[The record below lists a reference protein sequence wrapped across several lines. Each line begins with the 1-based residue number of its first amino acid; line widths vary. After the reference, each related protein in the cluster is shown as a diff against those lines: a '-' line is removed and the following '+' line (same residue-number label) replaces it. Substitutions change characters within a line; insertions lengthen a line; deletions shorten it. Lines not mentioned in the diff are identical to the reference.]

1 MPDISSTLV
10 LLRKPIDAVA
20 AAATD
25 KTKEIVTRLR
35 AGHALKTIYQKL
47 SATQKVKS
55 IWNVDRAITISSF
68 YYPAKI
74 RTKGG
79 FTQQITE
86 LDEFPSNQIV
96 LSGIVGQGKS
106 ILLRYLLGREMKSG
120 KRLPLFIELRRVPPT
135 GLETYLIQQF
145 HSLVEVWSEPKL
157 FHVFATEGWLSL
169 LLDGFD
175 EIDPSRMQEIGSAID
190 SIALQ
195 YPNIR
200 VEVTSRP
207 NSGIENSPLFDV
219 IPLAPLNLH
228 DLPYFFQKILSKD
241 RSLADRLTAAVQS
254 SKSVQ
259 ALASTPLLATLLT
272 IVYRAHQR
280 IPTDFPEFYEE
291 LFQILLVRHDR
302 SKLGYERKRRTKL
315 GDRDIQQVFEA
326 FCFKT
331 KADGTSSLPRAR
343 AVELAS
349 ASIGSQQQNCDS
361 TEFIEDILRITCLLQ
376 EEGGRIEFLHQ
387 SVQEFF
393 GARYVA
399 SRPDEVAQRFYQLAL
414 GEGKW
419 LQWDQVLRFLNQV
432 DKYRASKYFFIPALE
447 STLRELESVDNT
459 ATIERLREL
468 VAKKIGVKQTVG
480 KKDNLSSP
488 VVKFFIHQTDARTL
502 FRLDFVHSRLFN
514 KFFGSENV
522 ATNAWQAHFDRTTDG
537 QYLTYSQIAEV
548 CMLNPALDS
557 ALFEAVD
564 AIRQELIV
572 HRNRVINYVAS
583 SAFMGI

>member
-10 LLRKPIDAVA
+10 LLRRPIDAVA
-20 AAATD
+20 EAATD
-25 KTKEIVTRLR
+25 KTKEVVARMR
-35 AGHALKTIYQKL
+35 AGHALKNIYQKL
-47 SATQKVKS
+47 NATQKVKS
-55 IWNVDRAITISSF
+55 IWNVDRAIAISSF

-79 FTQQITE
+79 FTQQITA
-86 LDEFPSNQIV
+86 LDEFPSNQVV

-106 ILLRYLLGREMKSG
+106 ILLRYLLGREMRGG
-120 KRLPLFIELRRVPPT
+120 KRLPLFVELRRIPPA
-135 GLETYLIQQF
+135 GLEAYLIQQF

-157 FHVFATEGWLSL
+157 FHIFATEGRLSL

-175 EIDPSRMQEIGSAID
+175 EVDPSRTQEIASAID
-190 SIALQ
+190 LIALQ

-200 VEVTSRP
+200 VVVTSRP

-241 RSLADRLTAAVQS
+241 KPLADRLTAAVQNS
-254 SKSVQ
+254 RSVQ

-331 KADGTSSLPRAR
+331 KADGTSSLPRNR
-343 AVELAS
+343 AVELAA
-349 ASIGSQQQNCDS
+349 ASVGAQQQSCDA
-361 TEFIEDILRITCLLQ
+361 TEFIEDILKITCLLQ
-376 EEGGRIEFLHQ
+376 DEGGRIEFLHQ

-447 STLRELESVDNT
+447 STLGLLESINGV
-459 ATIERLREL
+459 ASIERLREI
-468 VAKKIGVKQTVG
+468 VADQIGVKQSVSMSDKG
-480 KKDNLSSP
+480 PAL
-488 VVKFFIHQTDARTL
+488 VIKFFIHQTNARPL
-502 FRLDFVHSRLFN
+502 FRLDFIHSRLFN
-514 KFFGSENV
+514 KFFGAENV
-522 ATNAWQAHFDRTTDG
+522 ATNAWQTHFDRTTDG
-537 QYLTYSQIAEV
+537 QYLSYSQIASL
-548 CMLNPALDS
+548 CSLDAALDG
-557 ALFEAVD
+557 ALIEAVD
-564 AIRQELIV
+564 SIRQELV
-572 HRNRVINYVAS
+572 GHRTRVANYVAS
-583 SAFMGI
+583 SEFMGI